1 MAAKKLLPLGSDL
14 NSTTSW
20 KVHYLETTFVFSSV
34 HVFGFFNSGWW
45 IQKQFP
51 LWILTGT
58 GTRGVV
64 ASIVMAKC
72 IFIW

>member
-1 MAAKKLLPLGSDL
+1 MAAKKLLSLGSDL

-45 IQKQFP
+45 IQ
-51 LWILTGT
+51 
-58 GTRGVV
+58 
-64 ASIVMAKC
+64 
-72 IFIW
+72 

>member
-1 MAAKKLLPLGSDL
+1 MHKKYAVIDGSQKTVTTSSAL

-45 IQKQFP
+45 IQ
-51 LWILTGT
+51 
-58 GTRGVV
+58 
-64 ASIVMAKC
+64 
-72 IFIW
+72 